1 MLKNRFLLPAS
12 FALLLAAVMVLANQ
26 DWGAYDTGQT
36 LILRGPLKE
45 VRYEN
50 PQARV
55 SLDYQGKEWTVVLG
69 PLSRLESRGMTST
82 DLKPGRPVTLVGHPR
97 KDGAP
102 ELRAERI
109 VLDGRTLEL
118 R

>member
-12 FALLLAAVMVLANQ
+12 LALLLAAVMVLANQ

-45 VRYEN
+45 VRYED

-82 DLKPGRPVTLVGHPR
+82 DLKPGRPVILVGHPR